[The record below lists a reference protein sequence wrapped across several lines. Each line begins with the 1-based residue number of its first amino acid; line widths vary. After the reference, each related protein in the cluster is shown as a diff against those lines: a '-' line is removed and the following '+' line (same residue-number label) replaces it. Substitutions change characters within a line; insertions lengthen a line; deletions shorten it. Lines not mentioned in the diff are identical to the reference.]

1 MSAAALNEANGPGEA
16 QYLGDDPGPVNEH
29 NAHDGGLES
38 KATLHAAPL
47 GVSDFDTGL
56 DAESGNGPV
65 EPADESNAEE
75 LPVPRR
81 NIDDLRFPPPHLAD
95 IRWRLFEVREP
106 IELKIDEF
114 ERYWPYTDNVW
125 VRQHRAGTDRSGRVT
140 TDYYACRLQRPTY
153 TPRKADTTRPDGK
166 PLRKK
171 QTREGGTCQM
181 RIKTV
186 RTEGACPKYSITKV
200 GDHEHT
206 HDLDHMDRIKRNTVV
221 MEIARAEVMKG
232 FMPASVFTIMSE
244 DEEKLAAA
252 GGRYLNRNDVRNAS
266 QAWRRTHGDQ
276 LAVHPG
282 YKYDHGNGIVRDE
295 EAASALPPPLPPP
308 LTDPTNTSMLD
319 PALAPT
325 PILPAPAPIPALAP
339 NTLDFPAS
347 SRPFLTPYL
356 PPPTPPSPLI
366 LPHVT
371 LSYATSLDSFLA
383 IAPRTRT
390 ALSGPASKALTHY
403 LRTRHDAILIGVG
416 TALADDPALNARLPS
431 AGGYGG
437 LGWDGQPRPIVIDP
451 SARWVLTPQS
461 AILAAVAAGRAKAPW
476 VIIAPGCSIA
486 PARLDLLKHY
496 GGKYLGLPD
505 LDRGYRLSWEAVFR
519 ALAAEGVRSVMV
531 EGGGV
536 VVNEL
541 LQPEYARFVASVVV
555 TVAPTYLGT
564 GGVVVCPTRN
574 VDLLGRPRPVVRFKD
589 VRWEQVGEDVV
600 MCGKVG
606 AVDVE
611 GEGVGA
617 PDGEALGEGAEAAA
631 AATTARFTT

>member
-1 MSAAALNEANGPGEA
+1 MSAAALNEANGSGET
-16 QYLGDDPGPVNEH
+16 QLLGDAPAPVNGR
-29 NAHDGGLES
+29 NAQDGGLQS
-38 KATLHAAPL
+38 NTIPHAAPL
-47 GVSDFDTGL
+47 VGPDFDTIL
-56 DAESGNGPV
+56 DTESGNGPV
-65 EPADESNAEE
+65 EPADESNTEE
-75 LPVPRR
+75 LPLPKRKI
-81 NIDDLRFPPPHLAD
+81 NDLRVPPPHLAD
-95 IRWRLFEVREP
+95 IRWRLFDVREP

-153 TPRKADTTRPDGK
+153 TPRKADPARPDGK

-295 EAASALPPPLPPP
+295 EAATALLPSTNS
-308 LTDPTNTSMLD
+308 TDIPMLD
-319 PALAPT
+319 PALAST
-325 PILPAPAPIPALAP
+325 PILPMPALAP
-339 NTLDFPAS
+339 DTLDFPPS
-347 SRPFLTPYL
+347 SRPFLNPYL
-356 PPPTPPSPLI
+356 PPPSPSSPLI
-366 LPHVT
+366 LPHIT

-383 IAPRTRT
+383 IAPSTRT
-390 ALSGPASKALTHY
+390 ALSGPSSKALSHY

-416 TALADDPALNARLPS
+416 TALADNPTLNARLPS

-451 SARWVLTPQS
+451 SARWVLTPHS
-461 AILAAVAAGRAKAPW
+461 AMLQAVAAGRAKAPW
-476 VIIAPGCSIA
+476 VIIAPGCSID
-486 PARLDLLKHY
+486 PARLELLKHY

-505 LDRGYRLSWEAVFR
+505 LEKGYRLSWEAVFR
-519 ALAAEGVRSVMV
+519 ALAAEGIRSVMV

-536 VVNEL
+536 VINEL
-541 LQPEYARFVASVVV
+541 LQPEYARFVSTVVV

-574 VDLLGRPRPVVRFKD
+574 VDVRGRPRPVVRFRE

-600 MCGKVG
+600 MCGKLG
-606 AVDVE
+606 MVDAD
-611 GEGVGA
+611 GEGDAAALVQGA
-617 PDGEALGEGAEAAA
+617 EVLGEGGEDA
-631 AATTARFTT
+631 ARFTT

>member
-1 MSAAALNEANGPGEA
+1 MSTAALDEANGIEEAQHLNDAADSVSEQNAQSGVLQSKAALPAAALGSPD
-16 QYLGDDPGPVNEH
+16 L
-29 NAHDGGLES
+29 
-38 KATLHAAPL
+38 
-47 GVSDFDTGL
+47 DTVL
-56 DAESGNGPV
+56 DVDSANGPV
-65 EPADESNAEE
+65 EPADESNTEE
-75 LPVPRR
+75 LLVPKRDI
-81 NIDDLRFPPPHLAD
+81 NDLRFPPPHLAD

-114 ERYWPYTDNVW
+114 EHYWPYTDNVW

-153 TPRKADTTRPDGK
+153 TPRKADPTRPDGK

-282 YKYDHGNGIVRDE
+282 YKYDHGNGIVRE
-295 EAASALPPPLPPP
+295 EEVATGLLPPTTNS
-308 LTDPTNTSMLD
+308 TDIPMLD
-319 PALAPT
+319 PALAST
-325 PILPAPAPIPALAP
+325 PILPPPVPAPPLDP
-339 NTLDFPAS
+339 NTLYFPPS
-347 SRPFLTPYL
+347 SQPFLTPYL
-356 PPPTPPSPLI
+356 PPSTPPSPLI
-366 LPHVT
+366 LPHIT

-383 IAPRTRT
+383 IAPNTRT
-390 ALSGPASKALTHY
+390 ALSGPISKALTHY

-416 TALADDPALNARLPS
+416 TALADDPTLNARLPS

-461 AILAAVAAGRAKAPW
+461 AILQAVAAGRARAPW
-476 VIIAPGCSIA
+476 VIIAPGCSID
-486 PARLDLLKHY
+486 PARLELLKHY

-505 LDRGYRLSWEAVFR
+505 LEKGYRLSWEAVFR
-519 ALAAEGVRSVMV
+519 ALAAEGVRSLMV

-536 VVNEL
+536 VINEL
-541 LQPEYARFVASVVV
+541 LQPEYARFVSSVVV

-574 VDLLGRPRPVVRFKD
+574 VDVMGRPRPVVRFRD

-606 AVDVE
+606 MVDAE
-611 GEGVGA
+611 GAGFGPVSG
-617 PDGEALGEGAEAAA
+617 PVPVRGGEALVEDLERA
-631 AATTARFTT
+631 ARFTT

>member
-1 MSAAALNEANGPGEA
+1 MSGAALNEANGPGEA
-16 QYLGDDPGPVNEH
+16 QHPGETPIPVNDYH
-29 NAHDGGLES
+29 AQDGGHQS
-38 KATLHAAPL
+38 KGPLLAAAL
-47 GVSDFDTGL
+47 GSPDFDTVL

-65 EPADESNAEE
+65 EPADESNTEE
-75 LPVPRR
+75 LPVPKR

-125 VRQHRAGTDRSGRVT
+125 VRQHRAGTDRSGRIT

-153 TPRKADTTRPDGK
+153 TPRKADTARPDGK

-282 YKYDHGNGIVRDE
+282 YKYDHGNGIIRDE
-295 EAASALPPPLPPP
+295 EAAAALLPPS
-308 LTDPTNTSMLD
+308 TESTNISMLD

-325 PILPAPAPIPALAP
+325 PIVPSPAPTLAP
-339 NTLDFPAS
+339 NTLYFPPS
-347 SRPFLTPYL
+347 SRPFLDPYL

-366 LPHVT
+366 LPHIT

-383 IAPRTRT
+383 IAPSTRT
-390 ALSGPASKALTHY
+390 TLSGPASKALTHY

-416 TALADDPALNARLPS
+416 TALADNPTLNARLPS

-437 LGWDGQPRPIVIDP
+437 LGWDGQPRPIIIDP
-451 SARWVLTPQS
+451 SARWVLTPQA
-461 AILAAVAAGRAKAPW
+461 AILQAVAAGRAKAPW

-486 PARLDLLKHY
+486 PARLELLKHY

-505 LDRGYRLSWEAVFR
+505 LEKGYRLSWEAIFR
-519 ALAAEGVRSVMV
+519 ALAAEGIRSVMV

-541 LQPEYARFVASVVV
+541 LQPEYARFVSAVVV

-574 VDLLGRPRPVVRFKD
+574 VDVMGRPRPVVRFRD

-600 MCGKVG
+600 MCGKLGTVEAEG
-606 AVDVE
+606 A
-611 GEGVGA
+611 GVA
-617 PDGEALGEGAEAAA
+617 AQDGEALVGGGEAAA
-631 AATTARFTT
+631 ARFTT

>member
-1 MSAAALNEANGPGEA
+1 MSAAALNETNGRKEA
-16 QYLGDDPGPVNEH
+16 QHLGEGLVPLNGD
-29 NAHDGGLES
+29 NAQDGRLQS
-38 KATLHAAPL
+38 KTALHAAVL
-47 GVSDFDTGL
+47 GSPDFDTVL
-56 DAESGNGPV
+56 ETESGNGPV
-65 EPADESNAEE
+65 EPVDEFNTEE
-75 LPVPRR
+75 SPVPKRT
-81 NIDDLRFPPPHLAD
+81 IDDLRFPPPHLAD
-95 IRWRLFEVREP
+95 IRWRLFEMKDS

-153 TPRKADTTRPDGK
+153 TPRKADATRPDGK

-266 QAWRRTHGDQ
+266 QVWRRTHGDQ

-282 YKYDHGNGIVRDE
+282 YKYDHGNGIVRDVE
-295 EAASALPPPLPPP
+295 VAPAVNPPSIV
-308 LTDPTNTSMLD
+308 PTSISMLD
-319 PALAPT
+319 PALALTPVIPAPPAVISAPT
-325 PILPAPAPIPALAP
+325 PTLAP
-339 NTLDFPAS
+339 NTVSFPAS
-347 SRPFLTPYL
+347 SRPFLDAYL

-366 LPHVT
+366 LPHIT

-383 IAPRTRT
+383 IAPSTRT
-390 ALSGPASKALTHY
+390 ALSGPTSKALTHY

-416 TALADDPALNARLPS
+416 TALADDPTLNARLPS

-437 LGWDGQPRPIVIDP
+437 LGWDGQPRPVVIDP

-461 AILAAVAAGRAKAPW
+461 AILRAVAAGRAKAPW

-486 PARLDLLKHY
+486 PARLELLRHY

-505 LDRGYRLSWEAVFR
+505 LDKGYRLSWEAVFR
-519 ALAAEGVRSVMV
+519 ALAAEGIRSVMV

-541 LQPEYARFVASVVV
+541 LQPEYARFVSSVVV

-574 VDLLGRPRPVVRFKD
+574 VDVMGRPRPVVRFRD
-589 VRWEQVGEDVV
+589 VRWEQVGDDVV
-600 MCGKVG
+600 MCGKFG
-606 AVDVE
+606 LVD
-611 GEGVGA
+611 GEGMAAGMSGVL
-617 PDGEALGEGAEAAA
+617 DGEALVEGGEAA
-631 AATTARFTT
+631 ARFTT

>member
-1 MSAAALNEANGPGEA
+1 MSAAALNEGSGPGEA
-16 QYLGDDPGPVNEH
+16 QQLGEGQVPVNGH
-29 NAHDGGLES
+29 NAQDVGLHS
-38 KATLHAAPL
+38 KAAVHAAAL
-47 GVSDFDTGL
+47 GSPGFDTIP
-56 DAESGNGPV
+56 DAEAGNGPI

-75 LPVPRR
+75 LPVPKR

-153 TPRKADTTRPDGK
+153 TPRKADTARPDGK

-244 DEEKLAAA
+244 DEDKLAAA

-276 LAVHPG
+276 LAVHTG
-282 YKYDHGNGIVRDE
+282 YKYDHGNGIIRDE
-295 EAASALPPPLPPP
+295 EAAPALLPPS
-308 LTDPTNTSMLD
+308 TNMSMLD
-319 PALAPT
+319 PALASVSAPALTST
-325 PILPAPAPIPALAP
+325 PIHPAPPLALAP
-339 NTLDFPAS
+339 NTLSFPPS
-347 SRPFLTPYL
+347 SRPFLAPYL

-366 LPHVT
+366 IPHIT

-383 IAPRTRT
+383 IAPSTRT
-390 ALSGPASKALTHY
+390 TLSGPASKALTHY

-416 TALADDPALNARLPS
+416 TALADNPTLNARLPS

-461 AILAAVAAGRAKAPW
+461 AILQAVAAGRARAPW

-486 PARLDLLKHY
+486 PARLELLKHY

-505 LDRGYRLSWEAVFR
+505 IEKGYRLSWEAIFR
-519 ALAAEGVRSVMV
+519 ALAAEGICSVMV

-541 LQPEYARFVASVVV
+541 LQPEYARFVSSVVV

-574 VDLLGRPRPVVRFKD
+574 VDVMGRPKPVVRFRD

-600 MCGKVG
+600 MCGKLGTVEVEGAGVG
-606 AVDVE
+606 ARE
-611 GEGVGA
+611 GEG
-617 PDGEALGEGAEAAA
+617 EALVEAGEEA
-631 AATTARFTT
+631 ARFTT